1 MFQYFRELLEVF
13 RPLSGIQGITFSSGA
28 RVISK
33 KKKKLQSVFV
43 FPNVK
48 EWDISKE
55 QGKLLRV
62 IESHWMRLVSARI

>member
-13 RPLSGIQGITFSSGA
+13 RPLSGIQGVTFSSGA
-28 RVISK
+28 RVIS
-33 KKKKLQSVFV
+33 KKKLQSVFV